1 MFRLGV
7 SEYIRNTW
15 YNIVVILIMVAMMC
29 MTVIFVSNVDRQT
42 RLYRLTSEYIDG
54 NSIFLNY
61 STEEDWNVLNKVEKI
76 MSSQTTTAWINNI
89 DNSRFKLLVYSDDF
103 MKFLSPRLDEG
114 QFPYKKKLDE
124 DVIPV
129 VISHNHFGISKGDI
143 ISIKVF
149 TNSEDAININV
160 YIAGILS
167 DGQSVASL
175 SGNVLEDMNYEDF
188 FEIYNYEQTG
198 EVIMITTKEEL
209 YKISNN
215 IMLFNYNS
223 IVKFEENITQEEREA
238 NINAVKQYERER
250 FKVSS
255 VDAYPETDTI
265 IKWNKEIFNSILIKN
280 IPLTVA
286 IFILVL
292 TCIAGIVSIKT
303 YRSARYFGILY
314 ICGMHYKKAAVITG
328 VEMLTNCGIA
338 LMLTMS
344 ILKIQSKL
352 KIFGTINCD
361 INIITVLILIVI
373 ISITV
378 VFSMVMARR
387 CLKENT
393 AVEIL
398 RNI

>member
-15 YNIVVILIMVAMMC
+15 YNIVVILIMAAMMC

-61 STEEDWNVLNKVEKI
+61 STEEDWKVLNKVEKI

-250 FKVSS
+250 FKVS
-255 VDAYPETDTI
+255 
-265 IKWNKEIFNSILIKN
+265 
-280 IPLTVA
+280 
-286 IFILVL
+286 
-292 TCIAGIVSIKT
+292 
-303 YRSARYFGILY
+303 
-314 ICGMHYKKAAVITG
+314 
-328 VEMLTNCGIA
+328 
-338 LMLTMS
+338 
-344 ILKIQSKL
+344 
-352 KIFGTINCD
+352 
-361 INIITVLILIVI
+361 
-373 ISITV
+373 
-378 VFSMVMARR
+378 
-387 CLKENT
+387 
-393 AVEIL
+393 
-398 RNI
+398 